1 MSFPFAR
8 ESPENNEV
16 CPFHAVSLEADKIK
30 KIQKR
35 NKQGH
40 EGNVYCTPSS
50 LQVRIKK
57 NKLKKN

>member
-1 MSFPFAR
+1 M
-8 ESPENNEV
+8 
-16 CPFHAVSLEADKIK
+16 
-30 KIQKR
+30 QKR

-57 NKLKKN
+57 NKLKKNWSFHALSACSEDKDA